1 MENIILI
8 GEIQQSFIIIIVT
21 KLYSTAI
28 LISHKINSNYARVM
42 ASTLAICFALT
53 LGLIGFIMALVP
65 LCCKITH
72 KDSEGIGK

>member
-28 LISHKINSNYARVM
+28 LNSHKINSNYARVM
-42 ASTLAICFALT
+42 ASTLATCLARI
-53 LGLIGFIMALVP
+53 LGFIGFIMALVP
-65 LCCKITH
+65 LCGKIIH